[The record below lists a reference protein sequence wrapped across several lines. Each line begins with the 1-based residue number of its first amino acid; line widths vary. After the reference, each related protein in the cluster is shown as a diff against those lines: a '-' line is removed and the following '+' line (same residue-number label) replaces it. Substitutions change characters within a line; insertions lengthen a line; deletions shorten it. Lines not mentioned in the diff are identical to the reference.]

1 MLGGKSDSCFYDKLK
16 IACFLKSAPD
26 IFYVLRVKCRIFGT
40 CYSVH
45 VFMMYEVRLIVRVQY
60 ELENI

>member
-26 IFYVLRVKCRIFGT
+26 ILRTTSQMSYIRYMFL
-40 CYSVH
+40 
-45 VFMMYEVRLIVRVQY
+45 MMYEVQLIVRVQY